1 MIPVR
6 LALGDDFGSGRRTP
20 VTLGTMDD
28 GVRHRALFRSA
39 SPIPC

>member
-20 VTLGTMDD
+20 VELDKVDD
-28 GVRHRALFRSA
+28 GVRHRGLFRSA
-39 SPIPC
+39 SAMPC